1 MLVDNSQLF
10 LKLKPSNYDSVEV
23 FYLNK
28 LKDYPKKDVIIIID
42 FVIDEKLIIELN
54 KWNNHL
60 RLTKNMLVIV
70 IDKFDKKQFND
81 NDLLVLPTQEEA
93 NDYIELE
100 NIKRDLEKI

>member
-1 MLVDNSQLF
+1 MLVENSQLF
-10 LKLKPSNYDSVEV
+10 LKLKPSNYYSIEV

-42 FVIDEKLIIELN
+42 FVIDEKLIVELN
-54 KWNNHL
+54 KWNIHL
-60 RLTKNMLVIV
+60 SLTKNILVIV

-81 NDLLVLPTQEEA
+81 NDLLVLPTLEEA